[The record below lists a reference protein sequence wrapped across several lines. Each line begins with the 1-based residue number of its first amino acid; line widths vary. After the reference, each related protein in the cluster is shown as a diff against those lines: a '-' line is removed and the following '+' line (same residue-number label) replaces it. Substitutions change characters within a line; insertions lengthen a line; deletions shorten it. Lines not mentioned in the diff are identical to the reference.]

1 MCRRQSSRTIDC
13 VQKNDA
19 QRLPRVT
26 GVTLCMLV
34 AG

>member
-1 MCRRQSSRTIDC
+1 MWRRQSSFTSDC

-26 GVTLCMLV
+26 GVTECMLV